1 MIYPNTRKAIR
12 SALTTVVLIVCFIIL
27 KTLTNLE
34 VIGINVYS
42 VVSGIL
48 ILLIF
53 FMTIVGFI
61 FALKTKNE
69 PRTKLKTIALV
80 LNSILM
86 ALLVVSVINIVIE
99 LFNYSKLH

>member
-61 FALKTKNE
+61 FALKTINE